1 MDVIM
6 SLFTDGRTVYVGNLQ
21 EPTKKLLGPTS
32 GHSKTAGHKLN
43 RQKSVAFLSTSD
55 EQVGFEI
62 TKGTIYIS
70 APKITYLGY
79 I

>member
-6 SLFTDGRTVYVGNLQ
+6 SLFTDGKMVYIGNLQ
-21 EPTKKLLGPTS
+21 ERTKKLLGPTS
-32 GHSKTAGHKLN
+32 DHSKTAGHKVN

-62 TKGTIYIS
+62 TNSAIYIS
-70 APKITYLGY
+70 TPKITYLGY